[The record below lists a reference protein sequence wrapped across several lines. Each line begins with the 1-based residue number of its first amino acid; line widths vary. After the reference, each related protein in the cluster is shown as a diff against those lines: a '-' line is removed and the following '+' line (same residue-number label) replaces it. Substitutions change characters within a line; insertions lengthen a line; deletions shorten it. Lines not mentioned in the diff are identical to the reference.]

1 MNGFRKLQERLKE
14 EGWYVGWNHYCC
26 QTCAWMD
33 VPDYFDPQYDKDGY
47 LIREDKDGNPIEYK
61 DVDLAKVLFNHSQDC
76 EYDVHEEFMQS
87 GLLEEGE
94 DDFFEELEEA
104 QWAEEDGQ
112 EGAMLEVAKK
122 YGVESVLENEPEG
135 LLRSGSFVCFPPEMQ
150 DESTFCFNGDKEG
163 VKNLKAIIPII
174 EECGCGIHWNGKGD
188 SRPSIS
194 WDLK

>member
-26 QTCAWMD
+26 QSCAWMD

-76 EYDVHEEFMQS
+76 EYDVHEE
-87 GLLEEGE
+87 GVECEHCCGEGWDNETE
-94 DDFFEELEEA
+94 DDCEHCN
-104 QWAEEDGQ
+104 GM
-112 EGAMLEVAKK
+112 G
-122 YGVESVLENEPEG
+122 YVLTDEPEG
-135 LLRSGSFVCFPPEMQ
+135 LIREGSFVCFPPEMQ

-174 EECGCGIHWNGKGD
+174 EECGCSIHWNGKGD

-194 WDLK
+194 WDL

>member
-26 QTCAWMD
+26 QSCAWMD

-76 EYDVHEEFMQS
+76 QYDIHEEFMQS

-94 DDFFEELEEA
+94 DDFFEELEETS
-104 QWAEEDGQ
+104 GQ
-112 EGAMLEVAKK
+112 KKTVKKVSCWKSQEVW
-122 YGVESVLENEPEG
+122 
-135 LLRSGSFVCFPPEMQ
+135 RRIGSR
-150 DESTFCFNGDKEG
+150 EST
-163 VKNLKAIIPII
+163 
-174 EECGCGIHWNGKGD
+174 
-188 SRPSIS
+188 
-194 WDLK
+194 